1 MHPNGGVGA
10 KPHCYNCHLGPLIQ
24 YLYKVIRL
32 PQGWHRYVL
41 EESSTSRGGV
51 GARLFLCCSRND
63 DKCQTGPAA
72 NIANIIFIV
81 VCFFCHRDFASL
93 ENSSFLTSD
102 ARSSRKAWN
111 WREDDF
117 FLDEKG
123 FSKKRFLNCEPPG
136 RGKETGSAGSWRVP
150 SPTFGGELKQWG
162 WGQEAQIWR
171 RSSFPSHNLNLWW
184 SPTRASTE
192 IIGNQQKGGD
202 CF

>member
-1 MHPNGGVGA
+1 MPDRGCG
-10 KPHCYNCHLGPLIQ
+10 KHCKHYIHR
-24 YLYKVIRL
+24 RL
-32 PQGWHRYVL
+32 V
-41 EESSTSRGGV
+41 
-51 GARLFLCCSRND
+51 
-63 DKCQTGPAA
+63 A
-72 NIANIIFIV
+72 NL
-81 VCFFCHRDFASL
+81 FCHRDFASL

-162 WGQEAQIWR
+162 WGQEAQVWR

-192 IIGNQQKGGD
+192 IIGIQQKGGD
-202 CF
+202 CLGTPTPSKTDEFSEKFQGGGGHFQSKNLYCRFWEL